1 MAAFWIF
8 IFIIAFA
15 VAILIWPNTYMGMNW
30 LFYFLPYT
38 HQHRGPAVS
47 NQPGRLFFAP
57 RLGGAVLTE
66 FADADIII
74 RGIIFGWK
82 RNRP

>member
-1 MAAFWIF
+1 MALVISS
-8 IFIIAFA
+8 
-15 VAILIWPNTYMGMNW
+15 LHLSTSRPGW
-30 LFYFLPYT
+30 LEPA
-38 HQHRGPAVS
+38 GPLVFRA
-47 NQPGRLFFAP
+47 AP
-57 RLGGAVLTE
+57 WGAVLTE